1 MALRT
6 IENQYLEQLRKAK
19 EDEKLSFFIG
29 SGFSTSKDPSK
40 YGGWKSIIDLLKKD
54 LSKELQAEQDNLRI
68 AQIYE
73 SIKGRKQLLSVVKN
87 AFPRIDEVDELHET
101 LIRCNIQN
109 IITTNWD
116 CLIETAAKK
125 NLAIYDTIA
134 NDSEL
139 LKSVHQNKIIKI
151 HGDFSHRNIIFSEQ
165 DYLNYSDKFPII
177 ENYVK
182 NIVATNT
189 VILLGYSFNDLDLK
203 QLVNWVIN
211 KGSVRPS
218 IYMITIE
225 KKSKDEISY
234 FEKSFGIKIIQ
245 ICEDKTES
253 KSAFI
258 NFFKCLDYD
267 KYIKELESPES
278 YVYRYLKQ
286 YEKYPVILRR
296 FIQKSLTNCSFVYS
310 SEQESILELNQKI
323 ITFDMDNEK
332 RQVLQNFYNSIPIL
346 IIQKDKT
353 LNKIIKILT
362 KADIHGIATDTDLF
376 ERKPYISFSR
386 KSGNK
391 DFYNDNFN
399 FSYVVNDGSSIKT
412 KMKTVFSLN
421 ALERFEEAY
430 ILNKE
435 LLSETRFKEDFSNYF
450 IALLNNNVILFSLKY
465 SLKCGIDINNKY
477 KDVPEISIQ
486 NEFMKL
492 SSVQKKQVNQVFE
505 YSSLITINSC
515 LTRTRDE
522 LKKIREKKS
531 IIAKG
536 GVAYSAESGHRT
548 NHKNFVDFVVNTGI
562 CVENNSEYIECCH
575 NYISMFFEN
584 TLSTSYTPNKTELYS
599 LIRYY
604 SNEELQQLLDAFAKK
619 GSVYQLIISQQLQN
633 WLIDQV
639 LLNTIENYINKNNPF
654 TELEKSI
661 ENTLFL
667 LSLIKNN
674 KNKTEKILNLIKRV
688 IFNARNSE
696 TIFSVIDLF
705 FVNQYILYKGTYLKG
720 NPGLEVFES
729 LINKLV
735 DDKCNMH
742 EIQAL
747 LSYKLIN
754 VCNIGIQKSVK
765 FSNEKLLK
773 KLLKIISEVSEQKTK
788 YNYIEKIVMIIYQM
802 SNEPCKAL
810 IKDFIINLEIS
821 KDKTSFDY
829 ISFMLTIKNL
839 KFDLDDQELK
849 NDIRNHINSFPKNT
863 FSSSYLGLKSCLD
876 AVCEKDS
883 SYHELAEEVET
894 IIQKYNK
901 EEFHLPTGETKNA

>member
-1 MALRT
+1 MALLT

-19 EDEKLSFFIG
+19 EEEKLSFFIG
-29 SGFSTSKDPSK
+29 SGFSTSKDPAK
-40 YGGWKSIIDLLKKD
+40 YGGWKSIIDSLKKD
-54 LSKELQAEQDNLRI
+54 LSKELQEEQDYLRI

-73 SIKGRKQLLSVVKN
+73 STKGRKQLLTVVKN
-87 AFPRIDEVDELHET
+87 AFPEIDEVDELHET
-101 LIRCNIQN
+101 LIKCNIQN

-134 NDSEL
+134 TDSEL
-139 LKSVHQNKIIKI
+139 LKSAHQNKIVKI
-151 HGDFSHRNIIFSEQ
+151 HGDFLHKNIIFSEQ
-165 DYLNYSDKFPII
+165 DYLNYSDLFPIV

-203 QLVNWVIN
+203 QLVNWVIK

-218 IYMITIE
+218 IYMITTE

-253 KSAFI
+253 KVAFI

-323 ITFDMDNEK
+323 VTFDIDNEK
-332 RQVLQNFYNSIPIL
+332 RIVLQKFYDSIPVL
-346 IIQKDKT
+346 IKEKDKIF
-353 LNKIIKILT
+353 NKIIKILL
-362 KADIHGIATDTDLF
+362 KADIHGIATDTELF
-376 ERKPYISFSR
+376 ERKTYIRFST
-386 KSGNK
+386 KKENK

-399 FSYVVNDGSSIKT
+399 FSYVVNDCSSINN
-412 KMKTVFSLN
+412 KMKTVFNLN

-430 ILNKE
+430 IMNKE
-435 LLSETRFKEDFSNYF
+435 LLSETRFKEDFSDYF
-450 IALLNNNVILFSLKY
+450 IALLNNNAILFSLKY
-465 SLKCGIDINNKY
+465 SFKCGIDINNKY
-477 KDVPEISIQ
+477 KNVSEISIQ

-492 SSVQKKQVNQVFE
+492 APVQRKQVNQVFE
-505 YSSLITINSC
+505 YSSLVTINSY

-562 CVENNSEYIECCH
+562 CIENNSEYIECCH

-584 TLSTSYTPNKTELYS
+584 TFSTTYTPNETELYS

-604 SNEELQQLLDAFAKK
+604 KNKELIKLFERFVEKDSQFK
-619 GSVYQLIISQQLQN
+619 LIIETKLHN
-633 WLIDQV
+633 WLMDKV
-639 LLNTIENYINKNNPF
+639 LVNSVNNYINKNNPF
-654 TELEKSI
+654 TELDKTI
-661 ENTLFL
+661 DNTLFL
-667 LSLIKNN
+667 LSLIKNT
-674 KNKTEKILNLIKRV
+674 KLQSQKILNQINRV
-688 IFNARNSE
+688 IINARNSE
-696 TIFSVIDLF
+696 TIFTVIDLF
-705 FVNQYILYKGTYLKG
+705 FVNQYVLYKGTYLKG
-720 NPGLEVFES
+720 KSGLEVFET
-729 LINKLV
+729 LINKMV

-747 LSYKLIN
+747 LSCKLIN
-754 VCNIGIQKSVK
+754 VCNIGIQNSIK
-765 FSNEKLLK
+765 FTNINLLK
-773 KLLKIISEVSEQKTK
+773 KLLKIINEVPDQKTK

-802 SNEPCKAL
+802 SDETCKAL
-810 IKDFIINLEIS
+810 IKDFINNLEIT
-821 KDKTSFDY
+821 KDKTSYEY

-839 KFDLDDQELK
+839 KFDINDEELK
-849 NDIRNHINSFPKNT
+849 NNIRNYINSFPLNT
-863 FSSSYLGLKSCLD
+863 FSSSFLGLKSCL
-876 AVCEKDS
+876 ANVCKKDT
-883 SYHELAEEVET
+883 SYNELTEEVNN
-894 IIQKYNK
+894 IIKNHNK
-901 EEFHLPTGETKNA
+901 NLMSIEEGNN

>member
-1 MALRT
+1 MALLT

-19 EDEKLSFFIG
+19 EEEKLSFFIG
-29 SGFSTSKDPSK
+29 SGFSTSKDSAK
-40 YGGWKSIIDLLKKD
+40 YGGWKSIIDSLKKD
-54 LSKELQAEQDNLRI
+54 LSKELQDEQDYLKI

-73 SIKGRKQLLSVVKN
+73 STKGRKQLLTVVKN
-87 AFPRIDEVDELHET
+87 AFPEIDEVDELHET
-101 LIRCNIQN
+101 LIKCNIQN

-134 NDSEL
+134 TDSEL
-139 LKSVHQNKIIKI
+139 LKSTHQNKIVKI
-151 HGDFSHRNIIFSEQ
+151 HGDFLHKNIVFSEQ
-165 DYLNYSDKFPII
+165 DYLNYSDLFPIV

-203 QLVNWVIN
+203 QLVNWVIK

-218 IYMITIE
+218 IYMITTE

-253 KSAFI
+253 KAAFI

-278 YVYRYLKQ
+278 YVYKYLKQ

-323 ITFDMDNEK
+323 VTFDIDNEK
-332 RQVLQNFYNSIPIL
+332 RIVLQKFYDSIPVL
-346 IIQKDKT
+346 IKEKDKIF
-353 LNKIIKILT
+353 NKIIKILS
-362 KADIHGIATDTDLF
+362 KADIHGIATDTELF
-376 ERKPYISFSR
+376 ERKTYIRFSA
-386 KSGNK
+386 KTGNK

-399 FSYVVNDGSSIKT
+399 FSYVVNDCSSINN
-412 KMKTVFSLN
+412 KMKTVFNLN

-430 ILNKE
+430 IMNKE
-435 LLSETRFKEDFSNYF
+435 LLSETRFKEDFSDYF

-465 SLKCGIDINNKY
+465 SLKCGSDINNKY
-477 KDVPEISIQ
+477 KNVSEISIQ

-492 SSVQKKQVNQVFE
+492 SPVQRKQVNQVFE
-505 YSSLITINSC
+505 YSSLVTINSY

-562 CVENNSEYIECCH
+562 CIENNSEYIECCH

-584 TLSTSYTPNKTELYS
+584 TFSTTYTPNETELYS

-604 SNEELQQLLDAFAKK
+604 KNKELIKLFERFVEKDSQFK
-619 GSVYQLIISQQLQN
+619 LIIETKLHN
-633 WLIDQV
+633 WLMDKV
-639 LLNTIENYINKNNPF
+639 LINSVNNYINKNNPF
-654 TELEKSI
+654 TELEKTI

-667 LSLIKNN
+667 LSLIKNT
-674 KNKTEKILNLIKRV
+674 KLQSQKILNQINRV
-688 IFNARNSE
+688 IINARNSE
-696 TIFSVIDLF
+696 TIFTVIDLF
-705 FVNQYILYKGTYLKG
+705 FVNQYVLYKGTYLKG
-720 NPGLEVFES
+720 KPGLEVFET
-729 LINKLV
+729 LINKMV
-735 DDKCNMH
+735 DNKCNMH

-747 LSYKLIN
+747 LSCKLIN
-754 VCNIGIQKSVK
+754 VCNIGIQNSVK
-765 FSNEKLLK
+765 FTNINLLK
-773 KLLKIISEVSEQKTK
+773 KLLKIINEVPDQKTK

-802 SNEPCKAL
+802 SDETCKAL
-810 IKDFIINLEIS
+810 IKDFINNLEITR
-821 KDKTSFDY
+821 DKTSYEY

-839 KFDLDDQELK
+839 KFDIDDEELK
-849 NDIRNHINSFPKNT
+849 NNIRNYINSFPLNT
-863 FSSSYLGLKSCLD
+863 FSSSFLGLKSCL
-876 AVCEKDS
+876 ANVCKKDT
-883 SYHELAEEVET
+883 SYNELTEEVNN
-894 IIQKYNK
+894 IIQNHNK
-901 EEFHLPTGETKNA
+901 NLMSIEEGDN